1 MISVF
6 YQTEG
11 HRDIGH
17 LEIEPGA
24 TVAQLK
30 ELVAKAANADG
41 ELVLFAEDADEPL
54 AADVVVKD
62 VAGAH
67 GLKVHAHR
75 CKEIAVAVTFNR
87 KVARRTFKPGTTVA
101 KVKKWAAVKEF
112 GMTPDEAGEHL
123 LQIVGTHDRPAPN
136 THLGTL
142 VAHPH
147 CQIGFDLVPDERV
160 NGASEAR

>member
-6 YQTEG
+6 YQAEG
-11 HRDIGH
+11 LRDIGH
-17 LEIEPGA
+17 IEVEPA
-24 TVAQLK
+24 ITIAQLK
-30 ELVAKAANADG
+30 EQLAKLLMLDG
-41 ELVLFAEDADEPL
+41 ELVLFIEDDEEPL
-54 AADVVVKD
+54 GGGVIIKD
-62 VAGAH
+62 VASAH

-87 KVARRTFKPGTTVA
+87 KIARRTFKPGTTVA
-101 KVKKWAAVKEF
+101 KVKKWAAIKEF

-142 VAHPH
+142 VTHPH

-160 NGASEAR
+160 NGAPEAV

>member
-6 YQTEG
+6 YQAENL
-11 HRDIGH
+11 RDIGH
-17 LEIEPGA
+17 LEVEPNA
-24 TVAQLK
+24 TIAQLK
-30 ELVAKAANADG
+30 ELVAKATGAEG
-41 ELVLFAEDADEPL
+41 EVVLFIEDEDEPL
-54 AADVVVKD
+54 EVDVVVKD
-62 VAGAH
+62 VAGAN

-87 KVARRTFKPGTTVA
+87 KVARRKFKPGTTVA
-101 KVKKWAAVKEF
+101 KVKKWAATKEF

-142 VAHPH
+142 VTHPH

-160 NGASEAR
+160 NGASEAQ